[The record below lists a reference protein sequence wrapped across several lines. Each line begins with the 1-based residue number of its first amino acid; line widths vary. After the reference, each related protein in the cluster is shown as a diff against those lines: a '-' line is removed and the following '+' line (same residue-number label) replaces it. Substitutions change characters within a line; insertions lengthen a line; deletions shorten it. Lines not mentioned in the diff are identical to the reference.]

1 VERPNTI
8 IQIPKAK
15 IAVNSFIPAFL
26 SRNIGCDNH
35 CQKAPTAGAA
45 LKTQIL
51 PVLLLICLGQDG

>member
-26 SRNIGCDNH
+26 
-35 CQKAPTAGAA
+35 
-45 LKTQIL
+45 LKGI
-51 PVLLLICLGQDG
+51 